1 VGYRHPPPEKPEG
14 EPGSLRK
21 QAESRSMPVPGMGM
35 AKTETKMKTLTAL
48 DVQEASAGR
57 EVPS

>member
-1 VGYRHPPPEKPEG
+1 
-14 EPGSLRK
+14 
-21 QAESRSMPVPGMGM
+21 MGM